1 MGEAP
6 SIAVR
11 GLAFACSRPGSVC
24 CFRPFLI
31 AYNNGMIDT
40 GIQPAVVEAIRDAA
54 RRHGVQ
60 CVVLFGS
67 RACGQHRP
75 KSDVDLAISG
85 GDKVRF
91 QLDVEEE
98 APTLLQFDFVDM
110 DACASRELAGRVAR
124 EGLTLYE
131 EVR

>member
-1 MGEAP
+1 
-6 SIAVR
+6 
-11 GLAFACSRPGSVC
+11 
-24 CFRPFLI
+24 
-31 AYNNGMIDT
+31 MIDT
-40 GIQPAVVEAIRDAA
+40 GIQPVVVEAVRDAA
-54 RRHGVQ
+54 RRHGVRR
-60 CVVLFGS
+60 VVLFGS
-67 RACGQHRP
+67 RARGQHRP
-75 KSDVDLAISG
+75 KSDIDLAISG

-110 DACASRELAGRVAR
+110 DACVSRELAGRVAE